1 MIKGTKSQTGTDL
14 SACSGQGLTLSE
26 ECEVTGDS
34 LSRPSWVRHL
44 KALFPFSGP
53 HHILC
58 ISTHMLSSIYFVRAL
73 DAWQISQWASSV
85 HYLGKKIIQQNPKH
99 EITPIQL
106 SAGLASWRSSE
117 KESSRNQSW
126 QTEKAELPVGW
137 ESKGEQNFP
146 HSAAEQS
153 AVSCNFTRSNLARR
167 VQFCN
172 SFKLTSAGTAS
183 VQPPHPSL
191 HWC

>member
-1 MIKGTKSQTGTDL
+1 MIKGTNSQNGTDL
-14 SACSGQGLTLSE
+14 SACSGWWLTLLSE

-34 LSRPSWVRHL
+34 LSWLRWVRHQ
-44 KALFPFSGP
+44 KAETLFPFSGP

-58 ISTHMLSSIYFVRAL
+58 TSTHMLSPIYFVRAL
-73 DAWQISQWASSV
+73 DAWQISQWANSV

-99 EITPIQL
+99 KITPTQL
-106 SAGLASWRSSE
+106 SAGLASWSSSE

-146 HSAAEQS
+146 HSAAEQLDML
-153 AVSCNFTRSNLARR
+153 SCL
-167 VQFCN
+167 V
-172 SFKLTSAGTAS
+172 
-183 VQPPHPSL
+183 
-191 HWC
+191 